1 MIKFNGEILDPSQI
15 QFSTS
20 NRAFRYG
27 DGVFET
33 MKYADGKIH
42 FLEDHYFRLMS
53 TMRILRMDI
62 PMDFSPEYLE
72 EQIKETI
79 EANHAENDANRIRLT
94 VFRNGAGLYTPE
106 THAIS
111 FLIETEK
118 LPNLDY
124 ELNKE
129 GLTVDLFKDFY
140 VQKSILS
147 NLKTANAQLYVLAG
161 IFKKENGLDECLLVN
176 DEKNVV
182 EAISSNL
189 FIVKGEVVHTPAL
202 ETGCL
207 KGVMR
212 KNIIQIL
219 KNLKIEVVED
229 AFSPFEL
236 QRADAVWLT
245 NSILGLQWV
254 GQYRKKVYSNE
265 LAVKV
270 SEALNRYTKL
280 M

>member
-1 MIKFNGEILDPSQI
+1 MINFNGEILDPSQV

-79 EANHAENDANRIRLT
+79 EANHAESDANRIRLS

-129 GLTVDLFKDFY
+129 GLNVDLYKDFY
-140 VQKSILS
+140 VQKSMLS

-212 KNIIQIL
+212 KNVIQIL

-236 QRADAVWLT
+236 QRADEVWLT

-254 GQYRKKVYSNE
+254 GQYRKKVYGNE

>member
-1 MIKFNGEILDPSQI
+1 MINYNGEILDPSQVSFPI
-15 QFSTS
+15 T

-33 MKYADGKIH
+33 MKYANGAIH

-79 EANHAENDANRIRLT
+79 EANHTESQANRIRLT
-94 VFRNGAGLYTPE
+94 VFREGAGKYSPE
-106 THAIS
+106 THAVS
-111 FLIETEK
+111 FTIETER
-118 LPNLDY
+118 LPHVDF
-124 ELNKE
+124 ELNAE
-129 GLTVDLFKDFY
+129 GLAVDLYKDFY
-140 VQKSILS
+140 VQKSMLS

-161 IFKKENGLDECLLVN
+161 IFRTENGLDECLLVN
-176 DEKNVV
+176 DDKNVV

-189 FIVKGEVVHTPAL
+189 FMVKGDVVHTPAL

-212 KNIIQIL
+212 KNIIQLL
-219 KNLKIEVVED
+219 KNLKIDIVED

-236 QRADAVWLT
+236 QRADELWLT
-245 NSILGLQWV
+245 NAVNGLQWV
-254 GQYRKKVYSNE
+254 GHYRKKKYGNE
-265 LAVKV
+265 LAIKIN
-270 SEALNRYTKL
+270 EALNRYVNLK
-280 M
+280 

>member
-1 MIKFNGEILDPSQI
+1 MIKFNGEILDPSQV

-140 VQKSILS
+140 VQKSMLS
-147 NLKTANAQLYVLAG
+147 NLKTANAQLYVLAS

-176 DEKNVV
+176 DEKIVV

-212 KNIIQIL
+212 KNVIQIL

-236 QRADAVWLT
+236 QRAHEVWLT

-254 GQYRKKVYSNE
+254 GQYRKKTYSNE